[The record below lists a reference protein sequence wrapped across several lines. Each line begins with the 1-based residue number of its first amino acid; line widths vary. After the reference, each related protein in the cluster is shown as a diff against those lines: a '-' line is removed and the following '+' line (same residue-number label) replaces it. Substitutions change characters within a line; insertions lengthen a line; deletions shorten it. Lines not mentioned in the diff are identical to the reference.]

1 MRAPGS
7 NKGSLLP
14 PLLGGAAVFA
24 ITLFGLVNLTG
35 RPGIRDE
42 HLARPIVG
50 VDAYEVR
57 GPADIRFAL
66 SRKAIGEPIEIRFG
80 PDGGP
85 AVVRDVVIPYYSERS
100 FPLAL
105 ALMGGLSFLAGFV
118 VLLFRPNDRR
128 ARIFYWLS
136 LSFGAVVT
144 IGGGTYGF
152 QGRTA
157 HLLPSSLFNIAY
169 PFTLAL
175 LLWFARSYAPPRPR
189 VRPVLFWAVPGLW
202 AILLSSTFL
211 VSELGPSIGAY
222 RLREVFK
229 QVFRFYVILAGV
241 AALFE
246 FARALRSTGSDEDR
260 TQIKWYLIALA
271 AGLGPFLA
279 FNQLPLVLGDRPL
292 LAEDF
297 ALFFFLL
304 IPVFMVMAILQF
316 RLLRVNVVF
325 HRGLVYSILT
335 VFTLGV
341 FLLAV
346 EGLRMIFPR
355 ATPTGDVVIM
365 VGAAVLI
372 AIFLSPGRRTIQ
384 DIVDKLFFRQ
394 SYDYRKAV
402 QRFNAAAPAII
413 DADGLIALYSETVG
427 RVLPTSGRGVLL
439 RESGGEAEGPR
450 RLYGLDPGAAEKIE
464 RLPPEGARI
473 WARAD
478 RVRVTED
485 IDFTRGEALESA
497 GAEVVLALP
506 RGAGSPA
513 GLLVFG
519 PKLSGHRYTKEDIG
533 LLETLAGELGV
544 NLGRIRIQEAM
555 IYERAS
561 REKSEELVRLK
572 TEFISSVAHELRTP
586 VTSLNG
592 LSGLL
597 RSGKIADPAKRERL
611 LALLAGECGR
621 LTRFL
626 RNVLDFGQIEGEAKV
641 YDLKETDLGP
651 LVREVADLVRESQE
665 EAGAAV
671 RVDAPAAP
679 VIVRADGDAVR
690 QAVLNLL
697 DNALKYSPER
707 KEVTVSLS
715 DGPAGVVIAVKD
727 QGMGIELEERGR
739 IFEAFFR
746 SRRAVEH
753 DPTGVGL
760 GLRIVRHIMD
770 AHGGRV
776 ELESAPGQGSVFR
789 LVFPHGVKP

>member
-1 MRAPGS
+1 M
-7 NKGSLLP
+7 P

-24 ITLFGLVNLTG
+24 ITLFGLINLTG
-35 RPGIRDE
+35 RPGIRTE
-42 HLARPIVG
+42 HLARPIIG
-50 VDAYEVR
+50 VDAFEVR
-57 GPADIRFAL
+57 GPTDIRFAL

-85 AVVRDVVIPYYSERS
+85 ALVRDVVIPYYSQRT

-105 ALMGGLSFLAGFV
+105 ALMGGVSFLAGFV
-118 VLLFRPNDRR
+118 VLLFRLNDRR
-128 ARIFYWLS
+128 SRIFYWLS

-157 HLLPSSLFNIAY
+157 NLLPGALFNVAY

-175 LLWFARSYAPPRPR
+175 LLWFAQSYAPPKRR
-189 VRPVLFWAVPGLW
+189 VRPALFWSVPCLW
-202 AILLSSTFL
+202 GILLAFPFL
-211 VSELGPSIGAY
+211 VSELGPSIAAY

-229 QVFRFYVILAGV
+229 HVFRFYVIVMGV
-241 AALFE
+241 AALVE
-246 FARALRSTGSDEDR
+246 FARALRHTDSDEDR
-260 TQIKWYLIALA
+260 AQIKWYLIALA

-279 FNQLPLVLGDRPL
+279 FNQLPLAVMDRPL
-292 LAEDF
+292 LSEDF
-297 ALFFFLL
+297 TLFFFLL
-304 IPVFMVMAILQF
+304 IPVFMVTAILQF

-346 EGLRMIFPR
+346 EGLRLVFPR
-355 ATPTGDVVIM
+355 ATATGNVVIM
-365 VGAAVLI
+365 AGAAIFI
-372 AIFLSPGRRTIQ
+372 ALFLSPGRRTIQ
-384 DIVDKLFFRQ
+384 DIVDKLLFRQ

-413 DADGLIALYSETVG
+413 SVDGLVALYSETVG
-427 RVLPTSGRGVLL
+427 RVLPTNGLGVRLC
-439 RESGGEAEGPR
+439 EPGGEAGGPR
-450 RLYGLDPGAAEKIE
+450 RLYGLDPGAADKLE
-464 RLPPEGARI
+464 RLPWDTARI

-478 RVRVTED
+478 RVRLAED
-485 IDFTRGEALESA
+485 IDFSRGEALESA

-506 RGAGSPA
+506 GGAGSPA

-519 PKLSGHRYTKEDIG
+519 PKRSGHRYTKEDIG

-544 NLGRIRIQEAM
+544 NLGRVRIQEAM

-586 VTSLNG
+586 VTSLDG

-597 RSGKIADPAKRERL
+597 RSGKIADPAKREHL

-626 RNVLDFGQIEGEAKV
+626 TNVLDFGKIEGDAKV
-641 YDLKETDLGP
+641 YDLKDTDLGP
-651 LVREVADLVRESQE
+651 LVREVADLVRESQA
-665 EAGAAV
+665 EAGATV
-671 RVDAPAAP
+671 RVDAPATP
-679 VIVRADGDAVR
+679 VIVRADGDAVK

-707 KEVTVSLS
+707 KEVAVRLTDS
-715 DGPAGVVIAVKD
+715 PAGAVIEVKD
-727 QGMGIELEERGR
+727 QGMGIEPDERER
-739 IFEAFFR
+739 IFKAFFR

-776 ELESAPGQGSVFR
+776 EVESAPGQGSVFR
-789 LVFPHGVKP
+789 LVFPR